1 MITSV
6 MNDDVFYKDIEI
18 KTSFEKYYEDLDK
31 WITKNNIKSI
41 HLPYVTQGN
50 WKKIYK
56 KIIKKYPNIKFSKF
70 NRNYDINSWIYSKKG
85 YFKFKQN
92 IPKII
97 KNL

>member
-1 MITSV
+1 MIISAI
-6 MNDDVFYKDIEI
+6 NDDIFYKNIEI
-18 KTSFEKYYEDLDK
+18 KTSFEEYYKDLNK
-31 WITKNNIKSI
+31 WISKNNIKEI

-56 KIIKKYPNIKFSKF
+56 NIIKKYPNINFIKF

-85 YFKFKQN
+85 YFNFKQS